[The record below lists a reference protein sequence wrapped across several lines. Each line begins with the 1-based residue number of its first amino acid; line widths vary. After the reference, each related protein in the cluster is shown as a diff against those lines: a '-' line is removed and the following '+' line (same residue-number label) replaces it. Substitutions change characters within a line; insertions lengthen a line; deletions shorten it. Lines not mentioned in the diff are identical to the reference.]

1 MYAVKILAEL
11 QKNYPITHY
20 EKLVVPSYGT
30 NGYKKDGWMGKGIEN

>member
-30 NGYKKDGWMGKGIEN
+30 NGYKNDG